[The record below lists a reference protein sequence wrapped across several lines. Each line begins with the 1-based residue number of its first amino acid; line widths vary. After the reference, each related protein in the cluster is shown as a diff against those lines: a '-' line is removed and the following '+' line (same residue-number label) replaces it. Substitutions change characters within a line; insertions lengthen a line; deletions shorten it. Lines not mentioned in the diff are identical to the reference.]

1 MTVSVLVADDERLIR
16 AGVRATLEST
26 PDIQVAGEAENGA
39 DAVDRTRE
47 LRPDVVLMDMRM
59 PVMDGIAATAAI
71 ADEGLGR
78 VLVLTTFESDDLVLD
93 ALGAGASG
101 YLLKRC
107 PPEELIEA
115 VRTVAAGEAVLAASL
130 AAAVVRRLQRVPRFA
145 QAASARIRELTPR
158 EHEVLLLVAEGLTN
172 AEIAARCTLTEGTVK
187 THVKHVFAKLGLRD
201 RTQAVVFAYETGLVV
216 PGESSAAG

>member
-1 MTVSVLVADDERLIR
+1 MTVSVLLADDERLIR
-16 AGVRATLEST
+16 AGLRATLETT
-26 PDIQVAGEAENGA
+26 PDIRVVAEGENGA
-39 DAVDRTRE
+39 EAIDRARE
-47 LRPDVVLMDMRM
+47 LRPDVVLMDIRM

-115 VRTVAAGEAVLAASL
+115 IRVVAAGDAVLASSV
-130 AAAVVRRLQRVPRFA
+130 AAAVVRRLRRVPRFA
-145 QAASARIRELTPR
+145 QAASARIGELTPR
-158 EHEVLLLVAEGLTN
+158 EHEILLLVAYGF
-172 AEIAARCTLTEGTVK
+172 AEMRLQRIVATTEHANT
-187 THVKHVFAKLGLRD
+187 AS
-201 RTQAVVFAYETGLVV
+201 QAVMSRLGMRLDRNPEPEPPWFQVV
-216 PGESSAAG
+216 GILDA

>member
-1 MTVSVLVADDERLIR
+1 
-16 AGVRATLEST
+16 
-26 PDIQVAGEAENGA
+26 VAGEAENGA